1 MTAVTDEGVGPRP
14 DAIVPP
20 RTLDPATIAVGDR
33 LPTLVKN
40 PTTRQLVMFAGASGD
55 FYEIHYDN
63 AVAVE
68 SGLPGVIVHG
78 YLKMAWLGELVSA
91 WAGPDAFV
99 QRVDVSYRGIDVPGD
114 EYRVEGQ
121 VTAISLGDSVT
132 TIELEIWGQSPTGTK
147 TTLGTAAVQLPS
159 ASGW

>member
-1 MTAVTDEGVGPRP
+1 MSAPTEQGVAPRP

-20 RTLDPATIAVGDR
+20 RTLDPMTVAVGDR
-33 LPTLVKN
+33 LPAVIKQ
-40 PTTRQLVMFAGASGD
+40 PTTRQLVQFAGASGD

-99 QRVDVSYRGIDVPGD
+99 QRVDVSYRGTDVPGD
-114 EYRVEGQ
+114 TYQLEGQ
-121 VTAISLGDSVT
+121 VTAISSGENVT
-132 TIELEIWGQSPTGTK
+132 TIELEIWGESPAGTK
-147 TTLGTAAVQLPS
+147 TTIGTAAVQFP
-159 ASGW
+159 AAGGR

>member
-1 MTAVTDEGVGPRP
+1 MSAATEQGAAPRP

-20 RTLDPATIAVGDR
+20 RTLDPTTLAVGDR
-33 LPTLVKN
+33 LPALTKK

-63 AVAVE
+63 ALAVE

-78 YLKMAWLGELVSA
+78 YLKMAWLGELVST

-99 QRVDVSYRGIDVPGD
+99 QRVDVSYRGTDVPG
-114 EYRVEGQ
+114 ELYRLEGQ
-121 VTAISLGDSVT
+121 VTAISRGDSVT
-132 TIELEIWGQSPTGTK
+132 TVELEIWGEGPSGAK
-147 TTLGTAAVQLPS
+147 TTIGTAAVQLP
-159 ASGW
+159 AGQR

>member
-1 MTAVTDEGVGPRP
+1 MTAAIEQGADGRPEG
-14 DAIVPP
+14 IVPR
-20 RTLDPATIAVGDR
+20 RTLDPAILAVGDR
-33 LPTLVKN
+33 LPTLTKR

-63 AVAVE
+63 AIAVE

-99 QRVDVSYRGIDVPGD
+99 QRVDVSYRGTDVPGD
-114 EYRVEGQ
+114 AYRLEGQ
-121 VTAISLGDSVT
+121 VTAITPGDGVT
-132 TIELEIWGQSPTGTK
+132 TVELEIWGEGPAGAK
-147 TTLGTAAVQLPS
+147 TTIGTAAVQLL
-159 ASGW
+159 AAGGR

>member
-1 MTAVTDEGVGPRP
+1 MSAPAASTS
-14 DAIVPP
+14 IVPP
-20 RTLDPATIAVGDR
+20 RTLDPTTVAVGDE
-33 LPTLVKN
+33 LTTLSKV

-78 YLKMAWLGELVSA
+78 YLKMAWLGELVTA

-99 QRVDVSYRGIDVPGD
+99 LDIDVSYRGTDLPND
-114 EYRVEGQ
+114 EYLLKGRVTD
-121 VTAISLGDSVT
+121 VTAGVAIT
-132 TIELEIWGQSPTGTK
+132 TVHLEIWGEGAAGKK
-147 TTLGTAAVQLPS
+147 TTIGTATVQLP
-159 ASGW
+159 ADGR

>member
-1 MTAVTDEGVGPRP
+1 MTAVIENAPAPRP

-20 RTLDPATIAVGDR
+20 RTLDATTVSVGDR
-33 LPTLVKN
+33 LPPVVKE

-63 AVAVE
+63 AVAVQ

-99 QRVDVSYRGIDVPGD
+99 QRIDVSYRGTDVPGD
-114 EYRVEGQ
+114 AYRLEGQ
-121 VTAISLGDSVT
+121 VTAITSAETVT
-132 TIELEIWGQSPTGTK
+132 TVELEIWGEGPSGAK
-147 TTLGTAAVQLPS
+147 TTLGTAAVQLPV
-159 ASGW
+159 SGG

>member
-1 MTAVTDEGVGPRP
+1 MSAPTEVDVTPRP

-20 RTLDPATIAVGDR
+20 PTLDPATIAVGDR
-33 LPTLVKN
+33 LPTVVKN

-99 QRVDVSYRGIDVPGD
+99 QRVDVSYRGTDVPGD
-114 EYRVEGQ
+114 AYRLEGH
-121 VTAISLGDSVT
+121 VTAISPGERVT
-132 TIELEIWGQSPTGTK
+132 TVELEIWGEGPTGAK
-147 TTLGTAAVQLPS
+147 TTIGTATVQLPV
-159 ASGW
+159 ASSR

>member
-1 MTAVTDEGVGPRP
+1 MSTPNEVEVTSRP

-20 RTLDPATIAVGDR
+20 RTLDPASIAVGDR
-33 LPTLVKN
+33 LPTVVKN

-99 QRVDVSYRGIDVPGD
+99 QRVDVSYRGTDVPGD
-114 EYRVEGQ
+114 VYRLEGQ
-121 VTAISLGDSVT
+121 VTAIAPGEQVAT
-132 TIELEIWGQSPTGTK
+132 VELEIWGEGPAGAK
-147 TTLGTAAVQLPS
+147 TTIGTATVQLPT
-159 ASGW
+159 ASGR

>member
-1 MTAVTDEGVGPRP
+1 MSAPIEQGTTRGAE
-14 DAIVPP
+14 AIVPP
-20 RTLDPATIAVGDR
+20 RTLDPTTLAVGDR
-33 LPTLVKN
+33 LPTVVKE

-55 FYEIHYDN
+55 FYEIHYDH

-99 QRVDVSYRGIDVPGD
+99 TRVDVSYRGTDVPGD
-114 EYRVEGQ
+114 AYRLEGQ
-121 VTAISLGDSVT
+121 VTAISPADAVT
-132 TIELEIWGQSPTGTK
+132 TAELEIWGESPAGVK
-147 TTLGTAAVQLPS
+147 TTIGSAAVQFP
-159 ASGW
+159 AVGGR

>member
-1 MTAVTDEGVGPRP
+1 MSVATDRGIEERAQVL
-14 DAIVPP
+14 VPP
-20 RTLDPATIAVGDR
+20 PTLDQAAVAVGDR
-33 LPTLVKN
+33 LPTVVKV

-99 QRVDVSYRGIDVPGD
+99 QRVDVSYRGTDVPGD
-114 EYRVEGQ
+114 AYRLEGQ
-121 VTAISLGDSVT
+121 VSAVSPEIDVTSV
-132 TIELEIWGQSPTGTK
+132 ELEIWGEGPSGTR
-147 TTLGTAAVQLPS
+147 TTVGTATVHLP
-159 ASGW
+159 ARGGR

>member
-1 MTAVTDEGVGPRP
+1 MSAATEHGIVPRP

-20 RTLDPATIAVGDR
+20 RTLDPTSVAIGD
-33 LPTLVKN
+33 LLHAITKQ

-99 QRVDVSYRGIDVPGD
+99 QRIDVSYRGTDVPGD
-114 EYRVEGQ
+114 AYRLEGK
-121 VTAISLGDSVT
+121 VVSVSHGELVT
-132 TIELEIWGQSPTGTK
+132 TVELEIWGEGPAGAK
-147 TTLGTAAVQLPS
+147 TTIGTAAVQLPS
-159 ASGW
+159 GRR

>member
-1 MTAVTDEGVGPRP
+1 MTAAAEG
-14 DAIVPP
+14 ASIVPP
-20 RTLDPATIAVGDR
+20 RTLDPATVAVGDE
-33 LPTLVKN
+33 LPTVTKA

-78 YLKMAWLGELVSA
+78 YLKMAWLGELVTA

-99 QRVDVSYRGIDVPGD
+99 VDLDVSYRGTDLPND
-114 EYRVEGQ
+114 EYLLKGRVTEVAAGD
-121 VTAISLGDSVT
+121 AISTVG
-132 TIELEIWGQSPTGTK
+132 LEIWGESVSGTK
-147 TTLGTAAVQLPS
+147 TTIGTARVQLP
-159 ASGW
+159 ADGR

>member
-1 MTAVTDEGVGPRP
+1 MSGPVVS
-14 DAIVPP
+14 ASIVPP
-20 RTLDPATIAVGDR
+20 RTLDPATVAVGDE
-33 LPTLVKN
+33 LPTVTKA

-78 YLKMAWLGELVSA
+78 YLKMAWLGELVTA

-99 QRVDVSYRGIDVPGD
+99 VDLDVSYRGTDLPND
-114 EYRVEGQ
+114 EYLLKGRVTEVAAGD
-121 VTAISLGDSVT
+121 AISTVG
-132 TIELEIWGQSPTGTK
+132 LEIWGESVSGAK
-147 TTLGTAAVQLPS
+147 TTIGTARVQLP
-159 ASGW
+159 ADGR

>member
-1 MTAVTDEGVGPRP
+1 MSTATDLGLSPEA

-20 RTLDPATIAVGDR
+20 RTLDPTTVAVGDR
-33 LPTLVKN
+33 LPAVLKR

-99 QRVDVSYRGIDVPGD
+99 QRVDVSYRGTDVPGD
-114 EYRVEGQ
+114 AYRLEGQ
-121 VTAISLGDSVT
+121 VTAISSGENVT
-132 TIELEIWGQSPTGTK
+132 TIELEIWGEGAAGAK
-147 TTLGTAAVQLPS
+147 TTIGTATVQFPV
-159 ASGW
+159 AGGR

>member
-1 MTAVTDEGVGPRP
+1 MSTATARDLSPQA

-20 RTLDPATIAVGDR
+20 RTLDPMTVAVGDR
-33 LPTLVKN
+33 LPAVLKQ

-68 SGLPGVIVHG
+68 AGLPGVIVHG
-78 YLKMAWLGELVSA
+78 YLKMAWFGELVSA

-99 QRVDVSYRGIDVPGD
+99 QRVDVSYRGTDVPGD
-114 EYRVEGQ
+114 AYQLGGQ
-121 VTAISLGDSVT
+121 VTAISSGENVT
-132 TIELEIWGQSPTGTK
+132 TIELEIWGEGATGAK
-147 TTLGTAAVQLPS
+147 TTIGSAAVQFP
-159 ASGW
+159 ASRR

>member
-1 MTAVTDEGVGPRP
+1 MGAS
-14 DAIVPP
+14 IVPP
-20 RTLDPATIAVGDR
+20 RTLDPAAVAVGDE
-33 LPTLVKN
+33 LPTVSKA

-78 YLKMAWLGELVSA
+78 YLKMAWLGELVTT

-99 QRVDVSYRGIDVPGD
+99 VDLDVSYRGTDLPNE
-114 EYRVEGQ
+114 EYLLKGRVTE
-121 VTAISLGDSVT
+121 VTAGDAISTVG
-132 TIELEIWGQSPTGTK
+132 LEIWGESVSGKK
-147 TTLGTAAVQLPS
+147 TTIGTARVQLP
-159 ASGW
+159 ADGR